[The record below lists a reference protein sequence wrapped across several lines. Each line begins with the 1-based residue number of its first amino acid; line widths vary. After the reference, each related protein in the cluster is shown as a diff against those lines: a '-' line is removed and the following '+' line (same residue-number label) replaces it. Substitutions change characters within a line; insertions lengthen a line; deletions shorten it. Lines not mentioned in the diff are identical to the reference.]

1 MILTNATIRWEV
13 ILVTLQICNK
23 RISPEWD
30 CFVRRIGGSH
40 LQTSMWACVKE
51 TLGWKAVRLIVVE
64 EGGIIGGLQLL
75 IRDAPLFGLIAHVP
89 RGPLI
94 RNDDARANE
103 FLYTALE
110 QYIQS
115 NRIQYLYLQPALSNV
130 SFAEHLKMA
139 NFATSKVDLAP
150 AATCVI
156 DLTQDLE
163 TIWSKLQK
171 RRRKAIRKAL
181 NTELSVREG
190 TEKDVDTFYALYA
203 KLIERYGG
211 KKYSKS
217 YYEHKWRVLNP
228 AGLTRTFV
236 VEYHSEPV
244 TMHWVIPFG
253 ETVISKAAVW
263 SGNYGKLHPNELL
276 EWSVIQ
282 WAKAQG
288 YRYYDFEGIPVEA
301 AQALLANQ
309 PLPETLVQSAT
320 SYKLS
325 FGGQPVL
332 FPPALDRFSNPLL
345 QWLYVRMTQRATLWP
360 WLNELANRL
369 RTHSQKSGRKRW
381 WRCILTA
388 PECAFEHGESLTGM
402 MTAAERIML

>member
-1 MILTNATIRWEV
+1 MY
-13 ILVTLQICNK
+13 TLRICPK
-23 RISPEWD
+23 PISSEWD
-30 CFVRRIGGSH
+30 CFVQRHGGSH
-40 LQTSMWACVKE
+40 LQTSLWARVKE
-51 TLGWKAVRLIVVE
+51 SLGWRAVRLIGLHESKIV
-64 EGGIIGGLQLL
+64 GGMQLL
-75 IRDAPLFGLIAHVP
+75 IRDVPLFGLIAHVP
-89 RGPLI
+89 RGPLM

-110 QYIQS
+110 QYMQS
-115 NRIQYLYLQPALSNV
+115 NRIQYLYLQPASSNV
-130 SFAEHLKMA
+130 SFIEHLKRA

-150 AATCVI
+150 AATCVV
-156 DLTQDLE
+156 DLTQDLD

-190 TEKDVDTFYALYA
+190 TEKDVGTFYALYT
-203 KLIERYGG
+203 KLIERHGG
-211 KKYSKS
+211 KKYPKS
-217 YYEHKWRVLNP
+217 YYEQKWRVLNP
-228 AGLTRTFV
+228 HGLTRTFV
-236 VEYHSEPV
+236 VEFHNEPV

-253 ETVISKAAVW
+253 ETVLSKMAAW
-263 SGNYGKLHPNELL
+263 SGNHGNLHPNDLL

-309 PLPETLVQSAT
+309 SLPQTLVQSAT

-388 PECAFEHGESLTGM
+388 PECAFEHGEGLTGM
-402 MTAAERIML
+402 LAAAERIIL

>member
-1 MILTNATIRWEV
+1 MY
-13 ILVTLQICNK
+13 TLRICPK
-23 RISPEWD
+23 PISSEWD
-30 CFVRRIGGSH
+30 CFVQRHGGSH
-40 LQTSMWACVKE
+40 LQTSLWARVKE
-51 TLGWKAVRLIVVE
+51 SLGWRAVRLIGLHESKIV
-64 EGGIIGGLQLL
+64 GGMQLL
-75 IRDAPLFGLIAHVP
+75 IRDVPLFGLIAHVP
-89 RGPLI
+89 RGPLM

-110 QYIQS
+110 QYMQS
-115 NRIQYLYLQPALSNV
+115 NRIQYLYLQPASSNV
-130 SFAEHLKMA
+130 SFIEHLKRA

-150 AATCVI
+150 AATCVV
-156 DLTQDLE
+156 DLTQDLD

-190 TEKDVDTFYALYA
+190 TEKDVGTFYALYT
-203 KLIERYGG
+203 KLIERHGG
-211 KKYSKS
+211 KKYPKS
-217 YYEHKWRVLNP
+217 YYEQKWRVLNP
-228 AGLTRTFV
+228 HGLTRTFV
-236 VEYHSEPV
+236 VEFHNEPV

-253 ETVISKAAVW
+253 ETVLSKMAAW
-263 SGNYGKLHPNELL
+263 SGNHGNLHPNDLL

-309 PLPETLVQSAT
+309 PLPQTLVQSAT

-388 PECAFEHGESLTGM
+388 PECAFEHGEGLTGM
-402 MTAAERIML
+402 MAAAERIIL